1 MLNRGVF
8 LDRDGTINEEVNYL
22 RHPDQLRLIVG
33 AAEAI
38 KRLNEAGFKIVICTN
53 QAGVARGY
61 FSEPALQQIHLELIK
76 MLRAQDAHVD
86 AIYYCPHHPTA
97 GIGVYKTDCNCRKPK
112 PGLLQKAARE
122 LDIDLR
128 QSFVVGDKPADL
140 RAGDAVGCRTIL
152 VRTGYGFESEKELVG
167 SKAPSRGEFQPDH
180 IADNLLEASRWI
192 LQRPD
197 FVSHFENVSGFAE
210 SSGYTR

>member
-1 MLNRGVF
+1 MLDRCVF

-22 RHPDQLRLIVG
+22 SRPHQLRLIAG

-38 KRLNEAGFKIVICTN
+38 KRIKQAGLRAVIITN

-97 GIGVYKTDCNCRKPK
+97 GIGVYKIDCNCRKPK
-112 PGLLQKAARE
+112 PGLLERAARE
-122 LDIDLR
+122 LNLDLR
-128 QSFVVGDKPADL
+128 QSFIVGDKPADL
-140 RAGDAVGCRTIL
+140 KAGEAVGCRTIL
-152 VRTGYGFESEKELVG
+152 VRTGYGLESEKGLAG
-167 SKAPSRGEFQPDH
+167 GEFQPDH
-180 IADNLLEASRWI
+180 IADDLLEASRWI
-192 LQRPD
+192 LQ
-197 FVSHFENVSGFAE
+197 SLSL
-210 SSGYTR
+210 S